1 MLMADNV
8 VLLQQRPTPKH
19 EIEVSLR
26 PATPCEI
33 DVFIAALQSW
43 IKKSPAIEDPKA
55 FWRAMRED
63 VAKYPIDVLMEAAK
77 QARGLRGFNWTP
89 SIKEMVELCER
100 LMEPRRAELRA
111 IQRAENDRRAR
122 EQEAVERA
130 AEAEREAERQRE
142 REAYRQAER
151 ERLRTLEAEARKWFG
166 DDGPLPGDVELAD
179 SLSGRCVTRG
189 GRPISWQAALA
200 EAEPWAAKFCR
211 LIALAARVK
220 QALEQGRVSWDGAL
234 AIAKMIPADEA
245 NARRQIEDFESS
257 TATHPGDQPPES
269 FWRALWKIHSACGLD
284 APRFPEDAAAAAI
297 ESLKH
302 LTGLAGLAD
311 TRAILDHQVREQ
323 WERQQPALA
332 RVLWRGDDQTQERN

>member
-1 MLMADNV
+1 MADNV

-33 DVFIAALQSW
+33 EVFIAALQSW

-77 QARGLRGFNWTP
+77 QARGGFNWTP

-142 REAYRQAER
+142 REAHRQAEI
-151 ERLRTLEAEARKWFG
+151 ERLRNLEAGARKRFG
-166 DDGPLPGDVELAD
+166 DNGPLPGDVELAD
-179 SLSGRCVTRG
+179 SLSNSTVYRARV
-189 GRPISWQAALA
+189 PLSWQAALA
-200 EAEPWAAKFCR
+200 DGEDWAAQYCR
-211 LIALAARVK
+211 LMALAARVK
-220 QALEQGRVSWDGAL
+220 QALEQGRVSWNGAL
-234 AIAKMIPADEA
+234 VLAKMVPTDQATAIDATAEEA
-245 NARRQIEDFESS
+245 EQLGRDKRKLSRVGYDLRR
-257 TATHPGDQPPES
+257 
-269 FWRALWKIHSACGLD
+269 
-284 APRFPEDAAAAAI
+284 
-297 ESLKH
+297 
-302 LTGLAGLAD
+302 
-311 TRAILDHQVREQ
+311 
-323 WERQQPALA
+323 
-332 RVLWRGDDQTQERN
+332 RG

>member
-1 MLMADNV
+1 MADNV
-8 VLLQQRPTPKH
+8 VLLQQRPTPKR

-77 QARGLRGFNWTP
+77 QARGGFNWTP

-111 IQRAENDRRAR
+111 IQRAEDVRRAR

-151 ERLRTLEAEARKWFG
+151 ERLRTLEAEARKRFG

-234 AIAKMIPADEA
+234 AIAKMIPADQA

-302 LTGLAGLAD
+302 LTGLAELAD

>member
-1 MLMADNV
+1 MADNV

-89 SIKEMVELCER
+89 SIKETVELCER

-122 EQEAVERA
+122 EQETVERA
-130 AEAEREAERQRE
+130 AEAEREAGRQRE
-142 REAYRQAER
+142 REAHRQAEI
-151 ERLRTLEAEARKWFG
+151 ERLRNLEAGARKRFG
-166 DDGPLPGDVELAD
+166 DNGPLPDDVQLAD
-179 SLSGRCVTRG
+179 SISNSQVCRG
-189 GRPISWQAALA
+189 GKLISWQAALA
-200 EAEPWAAKFCR
+200 DGELWAVKFSR
-211 LIALAARVK
+211 LMALAARVR
-220 QALEQGRVSWDGAL
+220 QALEQGRVSWDRAL

-245 NARRQIEDFESS
+245 NARSQIDDIEGVAASF
-257 TATHPGDQPPES
+257 PGDQPTES
-269 FWRALWKIHSACGLD
+269 FWRALWKIRAACGLD
-284 APRFPEDAAAAAI
+284 ARQFPEDAAAAAI
-297 ESLKH
+297 ENLKN
-302 LTGLAGLAD
+302 LTGLQNLAD
-311 TRAILDHQVREQ
+311 VRAIIDRQASEEWQQRRQRRPVRIPSAGGMTE
-323 WERQQPALA
+323 
-332 RVLWRGDDQTQERN
+332 NIS